1 MGGSF
6 PGKRHMS
13 GKVIREAKAQIHAVM
28 ENTEGE
34 ENRPPEKRAFPAGKQ
49 ASAAVVGE
57 RDSLILLKT

>member
-13 GKVIREAKAQIHAVM
+13 GKVIREAKAQIHAVI

-34 ENRPPEKRAFPAGKQ
+34 ENRPRKSVLFRQGNRHLLRCWEKGIP
-49 ASAAVVGE
+49 
-57 RDSLILLKT
+57 